1 MIEYLEDVC
10 LNDSDAICELI
21 KLLCLKCANLN
32 LVNYNSTDDV
42 IITFS
47 IRFVIINH
55 MKFNEDAMRSQ

>member
-21 KLLCLKCANLN
+21 KLLCLKCAN
-32 LVNYNSTDDV
+32 YKPDDV
-42 IITFS
+42 IITFL
-47 IRFVIINH
+47 IRFVIIDH